1 MDKISR
7 CIEEFIHDFRTLARI
22 TLESPM
28 RINKKSDSRVV
39 VDKQGYIWIY
49 EEDGENCVRTTVN
62 VENGKFKT
70 TGCGGAEGFYF
81 ICKDGTGLHFNED
94 DIYYLIAEE
103 YSGWGSAFEHFKQ
116 FPDGDSR
123 LESLKTEYA
132 MLQWAME
139 QQKDAE

>member
-1 MDKISR
+1 MDTLAR
-7 CIEEFIHDFRTLARI
+7 CIEQFIHDFRVLARI
-22 TLESPM
+22 TLKTPM
-28 RINKKSDSRVV
+28 RINKRDRSRIVI
-39 VDKQGYIWIY
+39 DKQGYIWIY
-49 EEDGENCVRTTVN
+49 EENGENCVRTTVN

-81 ICKDGTGLHFNED
+81 ICEDGTGLHFAEED
-94 DIYYLIAEE
+94 IFYLINSE